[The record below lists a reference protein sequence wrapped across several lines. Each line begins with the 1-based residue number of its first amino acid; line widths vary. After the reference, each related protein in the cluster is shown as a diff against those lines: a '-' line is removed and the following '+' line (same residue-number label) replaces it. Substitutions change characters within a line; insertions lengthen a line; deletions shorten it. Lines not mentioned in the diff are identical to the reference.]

1 MTYEM
6 SELIEVGEAGSMIQA
21 EKPLFIDE
29 VAGITGPNEPSL
41 EAE

>member
-6 SELIEVGEAGSMIQA
+6 SELIEVGEAGSTIQA
-21 EKPLFIDE
+21 PKPLFIDE
-29 VAGITGPNEPSL
+29 VSGPTGPNQPGL

>member
-6 SELIEVGEAGSMIQA
+6 SELIEVGDAGTTIQSP
-21 EKPLFIDE
+21 KPLFIDE
-29 VAGITGPNEPSL
+29 VSGPAGPNPP